1 MSKNSKKHRSQ
12 QLRTASSSPSAS
24 QAATANADNTPV
36 VELERRAEADGVTVP
51 AAPIS
56 LPAPGDSEADL
67 RRRLAALTEGYAT
80 ARDRLVER
88 QRALETNEQALAARQ
103 RDLEASLTNSAAE
116 ATRLEA
122 TRAEQ
127 DRRETDLLAREE
139 VVRALEAEAAV
150 GFLRKRAALLAPFEE
165 ELAQLTRRHAE
176 AGAERQRE
184 NQEHLARLD
193 ARRLEFEA
201 TLDQRRQ
208 ALEDEYSRRE
218 ADLARRETD
227 LQQEASSVAIKARR
241 AALSEKDVADREA
254 AMDEY
259 VETVVQERAAELERQ
274 REVTRARAAELARQ
288 LTELEAKRAREQ
300 EALAALGGKTPEA
313 IRAQLQALQEEANRL
328 KNELADRP
336 SADFV
341 KEVEDLRA
349 ERDRWETER
358 RTLQEQR
365 RALEQRV
372 TRLQLNVDQVETLRD
387 QVKALES
394 GKKLLEAALQQLGKE
409 VEDRLEKRDDRP
421 AFPELANMDKLPE
434 LGRPPEVLWP
444 RAGEGVSLRQLAH
457 DVRSTLATG
466 QPNLYYREEDV
477 RAFLGGLAMSRLHLL
492 QGISGI
498 GKSSLPRAF
507 AEAVG
512 GECHTVSVQAGWR
525 DRNDL
530 FGHYNTF
537 ERRYLETG
545 FVQALY
551 RAGREALKDRLVI
564 VLLDEMNLSHPEQ
577 YAADLLDVLERTKV
591 AERQF
596 ELVSFEPPGASPKGL
611 TRGRFLPLPE
621 NVWFVGTA
629 NHDET
634 TKDFADKTYD
644 RSFVLELP
652 SSLPEKFPAQPPKR
666 TPPMSLKALLAAF
679 DQAAKAHKAETD
691 LANGWLGQHLRPALE
706 PLRIGL
712 AGRIGK
718 QLGAYVPVVIEAG
731 GTLGEALDQVVTT
744 RLLRK
749 LAGRHDTQ
757 AEDVESLQKVLR
769 ETWPCPTSKEPKAAM
784 AFLDAELKR
793 LRG

>member
-1 MSKNSKKHRSQ
+1 MGKHSKRNRPQ
-12 QLRTASSSPSAS
+12 PQRTSSPSAV
-24 QAATANADNTPV
+24 PV
-36 VELERRAEADGVTVP
+36 SASPGDTTVAELERRAEAEGVIVP
-51 AAPIS
+51 AAPAAP
-56 LPAPGDSEADL
+56 PAPGESEADL
-67 RRRLAALTEGYAT
+67 RGRLAALAEGYAT
-80 ARDRLVER
+80 ARDRIAER
-88 QRALETNEQALAARQ
+88 ERAVAAKEDALSTRQ
-103 RDLEASLTNSAAE
+103 RDHEASLTSTAAE
-116 ATRLEA
+116 RKRLEA
-122 TRAEQ
+122 IRTEQ
-127 DRRETDLLAREE
+127 DKREQDLLARDE
-139 VVRALEAEAAV
+139 VVRGLEAMATA
-150 GFLRKRAALLAPFEE
+150 GFVRQRAALLAPFEE

-176 AGAERQRE
+176 AGADRQRE

-201 TLDQRRQ
+201 TLERRRQ
-208 ALEDEYSRRE
+208 ALEDQYVRRE
-218 ADLARRETD
+218 ADLAQREAD
-227 LQQEASSVAIKARR
+227 LQQEASSVAMKARR
-241 AALSEKDVADREA
+241 AALTEKDVADREA

-259 VETVVQERAAELERQ
+259 VETVVQERAAEIERKG
-274 REVTRARAAELARQ
+274 EVARARATDLARQ
-288 LTELEAKRAREQ
+288 LTDLETKRAREQ
-300 EALAALGGKTPEA
+300 EALAALGDKRPEA
-313 IRAQLQALQEEANRL
+313 IRAQIQALQETVARL
-328 KNELADRP
+328 KSELADRP
-336 SADFV
+336 SADLS
-341 KEVEDLRA
+341 KEVENLRA

-365 RALEQRV
+365 RELEQRV

-387 QVKALES
+387 QMKALES

-409 VEDRLEKRDDRP
+409 VEDRLEKRDDKP
-421 AFPELANMDKLPE
+421 AFPELANMDKVPE

-444 RAGEGVSLRQLAH
+444 RAGEGVSLRQIAQ
-457 DVRSTLATG
+457 DVRATLATG
-466 QPNLYYREEDV
+466 QPSLYYREEDV

-577 YAADLLDVLERTKV
+577 YAADLLDVLERTKPT
-591 AERQF
+591 ERQF

-611 TRGRFLPLPE
+611 SKGRFLALPE

-652 SSLPEKFPAQPPKR
+652 PSLPEKFHAQPPKR
-666 TPPMSLKALLAAF
+666 TPPLSLKALVAAF
-679 DQAAKAHKAETD
+679 DQAGKAHKPATD
-691 LANGWLGQHLRPALE
+691 KANGWLGQHLRPALK

-718 QLGAYVPVVIEAG
+718 QLGAYVPVVLEAG

-769 ETWPCPTSKEPKAAM
+769 ETWPCQETKEPKAAM
-784 AFLDAELKR
+784 TFLDGELKR

>member
-1 MSKNSKKHRSQ
+1 MEST
-12 QLRTASSSPSAS
+12 TAA
-24 QAATANADNTPV
+24 
-36 VELERRAEADGVTVP
+36 ELERQAETDGVTVP
-51 AAPIS
+51 TAPTS

-67 RRRLAALTEGYAT
+67 RRRLAALAEGYAT
-80 ARDRLVER
+80 ARDGLAER
-88 QRALETNEQALAARQ
+88 QRALEAKEEALAVRK
-103 RDLEASLTNSAAE
+103 RDHEESLTTW
-116 ATRLEA
+116 ATERKRLEA
-122 TRAEQ
+122 TRADQDKREQ
-127 DRRETDLLAREE
+127 ELLARDE
-139 VVRALEAEAAV
+139 VVKALEAEAAA
-150 GFLRKRAALLAPFEE
+150 GFLRKRAALLAPFEQ

-193 ARRLEFEA
+193 ARRLAFEA

-208 ALEDEYSRRE
+208 KLEDDYTRRE
-218 ADLARRETD
+218 ADLAQRED
-227 LQQEASSVAIKARR
+227 ALQREASRVAALARR
-241 AALSEKDVADREA
+241 AALTEQDVAGREA
-254 AMDEY
+254 AMDDY
-259 VETVVQERAAELERQ
+259 VETVVQERATELERQ
-274 REVTRARAAELARQ
+274 REVARKRAADLAQQ
-288 LTELEAKRAREQ
+288 LSELEAQRAREQ
-300 EALAALGGKTPEA
+300 QALAALGNSPEA
-313 IRAQLQALQEEANRL
+313 TRAQLQSLQERCNHLA
-328 KNELADRP
+328 NELANRP
-336 SADFV
+336 SADLV
-341 KEVEDLRA
+341 KEVEELRA
-349 ERDRWETER
+349 ERDRWDTER

-372 TRLQLNVDQVETLRD
+372 ARLQLNVDQVETLRD
-387 QVKALES
+387 QMKALES

-409 VEDRLEKRDDRP
+409 VEDRLEKRDDKP

-434 LGRPPEVLWP
+434 LARPPEVLWP
-444 RAGEGVSLRQLAH
+444 RAGEGVSLRQLAQ

-577 YAADLLDVLERTKV
+577 YAADLLDVLERTKA

-611 TRGRFLPLPE
+611 TRGRFLGLPE

-652 SSLPEKFPAQPPKR
+652 PSLPEKFPAQPPKR

-679 DQAAKAHKAETD
+679 DHAAKAHKPATD
-691 LANGWLGQHLRPALE
+691 LANGWLGKHLRPALT

-731 GTLGEALDQVVTT
+731 GSLGEALDQVVTT

-757 AEDVESLQKVLR
+757 AEDVESLLKVLC
-769 ETWPCPTSKEPKAAM
+769 ETWPCQATKEPRAAM
-784 AFLDAELKR
+784 AFLDGELKR